1 MGKKFT
7 AFNVNLEGL
16 NSKPQWYTIVT
27 QYNYEQYVV
36 NSINK
41 VIEENPGEQ
50 LLFEAFSGIVEVE
63 QMHTNKK
70 GQTSIKIKN
79 EKVIPN
85 YVFVKALMDVRT
97 WNLLTNLTGV
107 SAVLCTSGVPV
118 ATTDKKIDE
127 IKQWLENT
135 KTMGVV

>member
-16 NSKPQWYTIVT
+16 DSEAQWYTIVT

-41 VIEENPGEQ
+41 LIEENQGNKFI
-50 LLFEAFSGIVEVE
+50 FETFSGIVEIE
-63 QMHTNKK
+63 QSYKNKK
-70 GQTSIKIKN
+70 GETKTKIKN

-85 YVFVKALMDVRT
+85 YVFVKAIMDVNA
-97 WNLLTNLTGV
+97 WNILTNLTGV
-107 SAVLCTSGVPV
+107 SAILCTSGTPV
-118 ATTDKKIDE
+118 ATTDSKIKE

-135 KTMGVV
+135 KLIGAV